1 MGEGEEIDILTQ
13 NVINNRSV
21 TRTGINLVITEQE
34 SILNTI
40 SNQVNNTISN
50 QVNTTISNQV
60 NNTISNQINTLSLDA
75 NNTIWLSSNNYSI
88 DRLPPEPDPLS
99 IKLNIINFSI
109 PPLFWNENFSKRM
122 NLKYYRSRRLKYYDP
137 QLYNIKFTKDGKPTR
152 DKKRQLCYSFV
163 CQPAR
168 TQPFAFNTNEKREID
183 NRVLT
188 FAFNNPE
195 NPDLPRIIN
204 WMKYRNV
211 WYLSCEFICIGC
223 MLPFQCYDLEDN
235 GSCPRCRENKYVIHN
250 NLGKHKYIRLVPS
263 VLPGAVPI
271 SNRNRKFSSIYEV
284 WPAIKVKPEVSLLT
298 WKKAYFTMKSALESN
313 LAAFSALQQAY
324 VAKKN
329 KSDVGV
335 EESKS
340 DVGVEESKSDVGVEE
355 SKSDSDLAAFPTL
368 QHEYNI
374 LYTQNNVNDVNLTDI
389 TSLKQVWLKQAY
401 FSMKSAI
408 DSNLAAF
415 SALQQ
420 EYSERY
426 PTEIEYQSQKNKEHA
441 ALIAD
446 VNWRNL
452 YAATSVEG
460 LTRHSGS
467 LLTCRRYSEL
477 TESHERDIVHE
488 LHDYEANGGDIN
500 TICQNINDAASA
512 RVWNMFLTNYK
523 SFLRNRDE

>member
-1 MGEGEEIDILTQ
+1 MGGEIDILTQ
-13 NVINNRSV
+13 NVVNNRSV

-40 SNQVNNTISN
+40 SNQVNN
-50 QVNTTISNQV
+50 TISNQV

-109 PPLFWNENFSKRM
+109 PPLFWNEYFSKRI
-122 NLKYYRSRRLKYYDP
+122 NLKYYRSRRLKHYDP
-137 QLYNIKFTKDGKPTR
+137 QLYNIKFTLSGEPTR
-152 DKKRQLCYSFV
+152 DKQRQLCYSKT

-168 TQPFAFNTNEKREID
+168 TQPLAFNTNEKREID

-195 NPDLPRIIN
+195 NPNLPRIID

-250 NLGKHKYIRLVPS
+250 NLGKHKYIRLVP
-263 VLPGAVPI
+263 LVPI
-271 SNRNRKFSSIYEV
+271 SNGNRKFSSIYEV
-284 WPAIKVKPEVSLLT
+284 WPAIKAKPEFSLLT
-298 WKKAYFTMKSALESN
+298 WRKAYFTMKSALESN

-329 KSDVGV
+329 R
-335 EESKS
+335 
-340 DVGVEESKSDVGVEE
+340 SDVGVEE

-368 QHEYNI
+368 HHEYNI

-389 TSLKQVWLKQAY
+389 TSLKQAY

-426 PTEIEYQSQKNKEHA
+426 PAEIEYQSQKNKEHA

-467 LLTCRRYSEL
+467 LLTCRRYSDL

-488 LHDYEANGGDIN
+488 LHDYEANGGNIN
-500 TICQNINDAASA
+500 TIYQNINDAASA